1 VGCGAPQATQSATT
15 VLFGKVFDIGTRA
28 TPRARPS
35 QLGAASSGQ
44 SDGRSWPRGLCE
56 SAALAAEC
64 IVRDL
69 DLIENGVLRHVAGSM
84 LSWKRVMFSERRGSG
99 RRLAGALAL
108 ALLVPSLTACA
119 PVVGG
124 GVLVAVVAIGALTS
138 HCYDYIDVSVYDP
151 LGRRTCAATVTATS
165 GGDQFEL
172 KSCYYAPLTD
182 GHWSIRASLPGLPD
196 AVSTVD
202 VEHENDCTRHV
213 QSMELTL
220 NTPGTRPALPLPLP
234 PSPDDRR
241 ALPPPPA
248 APPAL
253 PPPSASPPAVSASSA
268 LPAPAAAP
276 AAPPAGSS
284 PPPSVGVFPD
294 QTPHPS
300 PAK

>member
-1 VGCGAPQATQSATT
+1 
-15 VLFGKVFDIGTRA
+15 
-28 TPRARPS
+28 
-35 QLGAASSGQ
+35 
-44 SDGRSWPRGLCE
+44 
-56 SAALAAEC
+56 
-64 IVRDL
+64 
-69 DLIENGVLRHVAGSM
+69 M
-84 LSWKRVMFSERRGSG
+84 
-99 RRLAGALAL
+99 
-108 ALLVPSLTACA
+108 LVPSLTACA

>member
-1 VGCGAPQATQSATT
+1 
-15 VLFGKVFDIGTRA
+15 
-28 TPRARPS
+28 
-35 QLGAASSGQ
+35 
-44 SDGRSWPRGLCE
+44 
-56 SAALAAEC
+56 
-64 IVRDL
+64 
-69 DLIENGVLRHVAGSM
+69 
-84 LSWKRVMFSERRGSG
+84 MFRERRGSG
-99 RRLAGALAL
+99 RRFASLLAL

-119 PVVGG
+119 PAVGG

-151 LGRRTCAATVTATS
+151 VGRRTCAATVTATN

-202 VEHENDCTRHV
+202 VEHQNDCTRHV
-213 QSMELTL
+213 QSMELTV
-220 NTPGTRPALPLPLP
+220 NAPGTRPAQALPT
-234 PSPDDRR
+234 SASER

-253 PPPSASPPAVSASSA
+253 APSPASPPALPTSSAPPASSA
-268 LPAPAAAP
+268 APASAAP
-276 AAPPAGSS
+276 AASS
-284 PPPSVGVFPD
+284 ATPPSVGVFPD
-294 QTPHPS
+294 QNAHPS